1 MRAPRTSFLD
11 AFHVAW
17 FELVDALRSRKA
29 LALLG
34 LYTAA
39 AGAAASLFLRVLK
52 EIETNAAQLLHVAP
66 TTQTGTMTSVLL
78 QSEAFREMLGRLVGD
93 PKLVDS
99 LAAIPPMA
107 LFYGWLTLALVP
119 ALVMLTSTDAI
130 AGELQSGEARYALTR
145 VDRLSWSVGKLL
157 GQALLMALG
166 IALGGVAVWIV
177 GAIGWAGF
185 ERLESA
191 FWILRL
197 GARTWVY
204 GFAWLGLA
212 LAVSQ
217 VTASAALA
225 RGLGVCA
232 LLGIGILGSV
242 LEWPRVHRTAPV
254 VFDSIRTLFPGAH
267 SLGLWQPVWVDRAP
281 SIVLLLALGC
291 LYFALGHRRLA
302 TRDV

>member
-1 MRAPRTSFLD
+1 VSEPRASFLD

-39 AGAAASLFLRVLK
+39 SGAAASIFLRVLE
-52 EIETNAAQLLHVAP
+52 EIEKNAAELLHVAP
-66 TTQTGTMTSVLL
+66 TTPTGTMTSVLL

-107 LFYGWLTLALVP
+107 LFYGWLTLGVVP

-130 AGELQSGEARYALTR
+130 AGELQSGEARYALVR
-145 VDRLSWSVGKLL
+145 IDRLSWSVGKLF
-157 GQALLMALG
+157 GQALLMGLG
-166 IALGGVAVWIV
+166 VALGGVAVWIV
-177 GAIGWAGF
+177 GALGWAGF
-185 ERLESA
+185 EKIQSA
-191 FWILRL
+191 VWILRL
-197 GARTWVY
+197 GARAWIY

-232 LLGIGILGSV
+232 LLVIGILGSI
-242 LEWPRVHRTAPV
+242 LEWPRIHREAPIL
-254 VFDSIRTLFPGAH
+254 FDSLRMLFPGAH
-267 SLGLWQPVWVDRAP
+267 AIGLWQPIWTDRAP
-281 SIVLLLALGC
+281 SVVLLLALGC
-291 LYFALGHRRLA
+291 VYFALGHRRLA

>member
-1 MRAPRTSFLD
+1 
-11 AFHVAW
+11 
-17 FELVDALRSRKA
+17 
-29 LALLG
+29 
-34 LYTAA
+34 
-39 AGAAASLFLRVLK
+39 
-52 EIETNAAQLLHVAP
+52 
-66 TTQTGTMTSVLL
+66 
-78 QSEAFREMLGRLVGD
+78 
-93 PKLVDS
+93 
-99 LAAIPPMA
+99 MA

-130 AGELQSGEARYALTR
+130 AGELQSGEARYALVR

-166 IALGGVAVWIV
+166 IVLGGIAVWIV

-185 ERLESA
+185 EKLESGV
-191 FWILRL
+191 WILRL
-197 GARTWVY
+197 GARAWVY

-242 LEWPRVHRTAPV
+242 LEWPRIHRRAPIL
-254 VFDSIRTLFPGAH
+254 FDSIGTVFPGAH
-267 SLGLWQPVWVDRAP
+267 SLGLWQPDWADRAP